1 MKKYVTPA
9 LRVIEIKTDSS
20 LLAGSNIKTDN
31 EHGATTGTDNLS
43 VFDEIYVDDWSDA
56 DEEY

>member
-9 LRVIEIKTDSS
+9 LRVIEIKADSS
-20 LLAGSNIKTDN
+20 LLAGSNIKADN
-31 EHGATTGTDNLS
+31 EHGAATGTDNLS
-43 VFDEIYVDDWSDA
+43 VFDVYHDDWDEA